1 MIPLKKAEEPK
12 PRPPSSSSSASSNST
27 KDTIPLSFF
36 TKSLDDM
43 REQFV
48 RHHEILIQKQ
58 QETRKKLV
66 NLTALRTVVRNQSE
80 EIRKLSSPPSY
91 RVPSIVQR
99 VRSRSP
105 LRRPR
110 RPANNRARK

>member
-66 NLTALRTVVRNQSE
+66 NLTALRTVVRILKNNYNA
-80 EIRKLSSPPSY
+80 KCFCFLL
-91 RVPSIVQR
+91 VPIV
-99 VRSRSP
+99 
-105 LRRPR
+105 
-110 RPANNRARK
+110 NI